1 MGWNPNGK
9 MASRKRH
16 AWQIACETAVVTK
29 EDALQVYERLMRQFE
44 ELDPLEA
51 SVESNKTH

>member
-1 MGWNPNGK
+1 ME
-9 MASRKRH
+9 SRKRH

>member
-9 MASRKRH
+9 MESRKRH

-44 ELDPLEA
+44 ELDPLET
-51 SVESNKTH
+51 SGESNKTH

>member
-9 MASRKRH
+9 MESRKRH

-29 EDALQVYERLMRQFE
+29 EDTLQVYERLMRQFE